1 MTTRSRIL
9 ACTALVAL
17 TGTAATALPLNGDLS
32 QQNIKKVFGAYEFI
46 EVRVGNTQVKVE
58 AVDNNT
64 NTKIEV
70 VYAKDDGRI
79 LSSETEAAGDD
90 AGRVGFDYASVARD
104 FEEDDST
111 GEDDLSDDD
120 ADDLTDSDDDDT
132 GSDDSGD
139 DTSGSDD
146 DDDGNDDDSGSDDS

>member
-17 TGTAATALPLNGDLS
+17 TGTAAVALPLNGDLS
-32 QQNIKKVFGAYEFI
+32 QQNIKAVFADYEYI

-58 AVDNNT
+58 AVDNDT

-79 LSSETEAAGDD
+79 LSSETEAAGDY
-90 AGRVGFDYASVARD
+90 AGRVGFDYASVTRD

-111 GEDDLSDDD
+111 GEDDDLSSEDDD
-120 ADDLTDSDDDDT
+120 LSSDDDDT
-132 GSDDSGD
+132 GGDDSD
-139 DTSGSDD
+139 SDSSGSDD
-146 DDDGNDDDSGSDDS
+146 AGDDDSSSDGL